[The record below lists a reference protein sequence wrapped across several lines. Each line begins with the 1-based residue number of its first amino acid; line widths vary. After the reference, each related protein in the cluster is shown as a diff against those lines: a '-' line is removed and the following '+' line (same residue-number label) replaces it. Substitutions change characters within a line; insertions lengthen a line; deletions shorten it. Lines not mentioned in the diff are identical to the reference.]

1 MILRAE
7 GLTYRYE
14 RGQDL
19 LRGIDLTIGEGGITA
34 LCAPNGEGKTTLLKL
49 IAGLRFP
56 RAGKLEVLGH
66 DPAHRPLDLQQ
77 RMYFLATEPYFPD
90 WSSRRIGDHYGR
102 LYPNFDE
109 GLFLDTLDTFG
120 LDPDRPLRKVS
131 FGQKRR
137 AQLSLALAT
146 RTQLLLL
153 DEPTT
158 GLDIEGKEQFRR
170 ALVAGTEA
178 GQTVLLAT
186 HLLEEISPVIDNLL
200 ILRNGRTD
208 THVDLMAARDYL
220 SFNVVTQQ
228 PPYSDTGYHR
238 RIPGGWLTIHAD
250 GRPSG
255 AEFHLE
261 SLYLALVSG
270 KVKLPTASV
279 SGRQSLIV

>member
-1 MILRAE
+1 MIIQSE

-19 LRGIDLTIGEGGITA
+19 LRDVTLSIGEGGITA

-49 IAGLRFP
+49 MAGLRFP
-56 RAGKLEVLGH
+56 RSGRLKVLGH
-66 DPAHRPLDLQQ
+66 VPGERSLDLQQ
-77 RMYFLATEPYFPD
+77 RLYFLATEPYFPD
-90 WSSRRIGDHYGR
+90 WSSRRIGGHYGR
-102 LYPNFDE
+102 FYPNFDAR
-109 GLFLDTLDTFG
+109 LFLDTLDTFG

-137 AQLSLALAT
+137 AQLSFALAT

-170 ALVAGTEA
+170 ALIAGTEA
-178 GQTVLLAT
+178 GQTIIIAT
-186 HLLEEISPVIDNLL
+186 HLLEEISPVVDNLL
-200 ILRNGRTD
+200 LLQKGRTD
-208 THVDLMAARDYL
+208 IFLDLMTARDL
-220 SFNVVTQQ
+220 FSFNVVTTQ

-238 RIPGGWLTIHAD
+238 RIPGGWFTIHDD
-250 GRPSG
+250 GRPST

-261 SLYLALVSG
+261 SLYLALTSG
-270 KVKLPTASV
+270 KVRLPSATLA
-279 SGRQSLIV
+279 GRQSSRL